1 MSMRIISGFGKSRKL
16 FSPPSIT
23 RPTSDRAR
31 EGLFSS
37 LISTFSSIEGLRF
50 LDLFA
55 GSGAVGVEA
64 LSRGAALVEAV
75 ESNPISAKVCEQ
87 NFALLNGVSG
97 IGRYRVYNKTTFEYL
112 NHLASTSFEII
123 FIDPPYDV
131 ANTEIEKILKKILT
145 LNLLNING
153 VIAIERDGKTKN
165 FIWPQGLSEVKVR
178 SYGAGSIHYGVISE
192 PNLKKNG

>member
-1 MSMRIISGFGKSRKL
+1 MSMRIIAGLGKGRKL

-37 LISTFSSIEGLRF
+37 LISTFGTLEGLHF

-75 ESNPISAKVCEQ
+75 ENNPISADICEQ
-87 NFALLNGVSG
+87 NFSLLLNTEG
-97 IGRYRVYNKTTFEYL
+97 IGKFKVHVKSVFEFL
-112 NHLASTSFEII
+112 NHYSQNSYEII
-123 FIDPPYDV
+123 YVDPPYEV
-131 ANTEIEKILKKILT
+131 ANTEVEKILKKIIA
-145 LNLLNING
+145 LNLLSKFG
-153 VIAIERDGKTKN
+153 VIAIERDGKAKAFT
-165 FIWPQGLSEVKVR
+165 WPDGFREQKIR
-178 SYGAGSIHYGVISE
+178 SYGAGSIHYGVLVQRE
-192 PNLKKNG
+192 

>member
-1 MSMRIISGFGKSRKL
+1 MSMRVIAGIGKGRKL

-37 LISTFSSIEGLRF
+37 LISTFGTLEGLHF

-75 ESNPISAKVCEQ
+75 ESNSESADVCEE
-87 NFALLNGVSG
+87 NFALLSSLTGVG
-97 IGRYRVYNKTTFEYL
+97 KFKVHNKTVFEFL
-112 NHLASTSFEII
+112 NHTASNPYEII
-123 FIDPPYDV
+123 YIDPPYEV
-131 ANTEIEKILKKILT
+131 ANSEIEKILKKIISLD
-145 LNLLNING
+145 LLSKFG
-153 VIAIERDGKTKN
+153 VIAIERDGKVKAFT
-165 FIWPQGLSEVKVR
+165 WPPSLTELKVR
-178 SYGAGSIHYGVISE
+178 SYGAGSIHYGVHTE
-192 PNLKKNG
+192 RDA

>member
-1 MSMRIISGFGKSRKL
+1 MSMRIIAGIGKGRKL

-37 LISTFSSIEGLRF
+37 LTSTFTSLEGLHF

-75 ESNPISAKVCEQ
+75 ESAQVSADVCKQ
-87 NFALLNGVSG
+87 NFELLSSQNGVG
-97 IGRYRVYNKTTFEYL
+97 KFQVHCKTAFEFL
-112 NHLASTSFEII
+112 NHTASEPYEII
-123 FIDPPYDV
+123 YIDPPYEV
-131 ANTEIEKILKKILT
+131 ANSEIEKILKKILA
-145 LNLLNING
+145 LNLLNKHG
-153 VIAIERDGKTKN
+153 VVAIERDAKAKSFSWPDG
-165 FIWPQGLSEVKVR
+165 FIEDKIR
-178 SYGAGSIHYGVISE
+178 SYGAGSIHYGALTERTI
-192 PNLKKNG
+192 

>member
-1 MSMRIISGFGKSRKL
+1 MSMRVIAGIGKGRKL

-37 LISTFSSIEGLRF
+37 LISTFGTLEGLHF

-75 ESNPISAKVCEQ
+75 ESNSESADVCEE
-87 NFALLNGVSG
+87 NFASLSSLTGVG
-97 IGRYRVYNKTTFEYL
+97 KFKVHNKTVFEFL
-112 NHLASTSFEII
+112 NHTASNPYEII
-123 FIDPPYDV
+123 YIDPPYEV
-131 ANTEIEKILKKILT
+131 ANSEIEKILKKIIS
-145 LNLLNING
+145 LNLLSKFG
-153 VIAIERDGKTKN
+153 VIAIERDGKVKAFT
-165 FIWPQGLSEVKVR
+165 WPPSLTELKVR
-178 SYGAGSIHYGVISE
+178 SYGAGSIHYGVHTE
-192 PNLKKNG
+192 RDA

>member
-1 MSMRIISGFGKSRKL
+1 MSMRIIAGIGKGRKL

-37 LISTFSSIEGLRF
+37 LTSTFTSLEGLHF

-75 ESNPISAKVCEQ
+75 ESAQVSADVCKQ
-87 NFALLNGVSG
+87 NFELLSSQSGVG
-97 IGRYRVYNKTTFEYL
+97 KFKVHCKTAFEFL
-112 NHLASTSFEII
+112 NHTASEPYEII
-123 FIDPPYDV
+123 YIDPPYEV
-131 ANTEIEKILKKILT
+131 ANSEIEKILKKILT
-145 LNLLNING
+145 LNLLNKHG
-153 VIAIERDGKTKN
+153 VVAIERDAKAKSFSWPDG
-165 FIWPQGLSEVKVR
+165 FIEDKIR
-178 SYGAGSIHYGVISE
+178 SYGAGSIHYGALTERTI
-192 PNLKKNG
+192 